1 MFLPLACSL
10 ALVCA
15 TAMPAVAKEAAKKAE
30 ATEAT
35 KKAEATEA
43 AAAELRDPQALAA
56 LDKMGQ
62 ALRSLKAFSLTSD
75 ATTEVVLDDGQKIE
89 LDEQVRYRVQQPD
102 KLFVEISSDRK
113 QRQVYFDGKQLVIYA
128 PRLKYYAKADTQAHT
143 LGELVI
149 NAAEK
154 YGIEF
159 PLADMFFWG
168 TEHAPKDQIQEAAY
182 VGPATLDSE
191 SVDQYAFRQ
200 EDADW
205 QVWISQE
212 TSLPKKLV
220 IISGDDPSLPQY
232 RAQLHWDTRTPVDA
246 TVFQFSPPAD
256 AHQLKLVKTGV
267 AVVEEK

>member
-1 MFLPLACSL
+1 MSIKLRPMYLPLACSL

-15 TAMPAVAKEAAKKAE
+15 TAVPAVAKAAEAAKKAE
-30 ATEAT
+30 APG
-35 KKAEATEA
+35 A

-62 ALRSLKAFSLTSD
+62 ALRSLNAFSLTSD
-75 ATTEVVLDDGQKIE
+75 TTTEVVLDDGQKIE
-89 LDEQVRYRVQQPD
+89 LDEQVRYKVQQPD

-113 QRQVYFDGKQLVIYA
+113 QRQVYFDGKQLVIYS

-143 LGELVI
+143 LGELAI
-149 NAAEK
+149 NAAQK

-168 TEHAPKDQIQEAAY
+168 TEHAPKDRIQEATY

-191 SVDQYAFRQ
+191 RVDQYAFRQ

-220 IISGDDPSLPQY
+220 ITSGDDPSLPQY

-246 TVFQFSPPAD
+246 TAFQFSPPAD
-256 AHQLKLVKTGV
+256 AHQLKLLETDM